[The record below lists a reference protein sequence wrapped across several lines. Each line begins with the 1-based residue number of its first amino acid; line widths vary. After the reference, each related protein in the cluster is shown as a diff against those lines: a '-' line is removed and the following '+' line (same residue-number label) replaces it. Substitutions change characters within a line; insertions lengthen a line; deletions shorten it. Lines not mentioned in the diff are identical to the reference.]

1 MSNRGVRGV
10 RVVGPGSRP
19 GGKRPA
25 DHSTETVAESGLNGG
40 QHDQTAELGPDDA
53 AAQEAAAV
61 EAIQAAGG
69 GTPAEEQ
76 PEAATAG
83 GVPADTRATGSRRW
97 PMRLATSVAVL
108 GVAGTIGFGYG
119 YLHLNGQQ
127 NDVSAAK
134 KQAQNYIVALTNFD
148 PKGLDNEINKIE
160 SYATGN
166 FRTSISQFFSNDV
179 RKGLLA
185 TNAASRGEVRAIYP
199 QSNSGG
205 HVTFFAVVDDTIA
218 NNKLQA
224 PASDEIDMTVDMV
237 KTSQGWRVANNTFLQ
252 SPLFSPTQQGSGSK
266 PSPTPPTSPTPSS
279 TPGH

>member
-19 GGKRPA
+19 SGRQPAERP
-25 DHSTETVAESGLNGG
+25 T
-40 QHDQTAELGPDDA
+40 GPAVDDGFDPE
-53 AAQEAAAV
+53 EAAAL
-61 EAIQAAGG
+61 ASIDAAGDTTATHDAG
-69 GTPAEEQ
+69 AEATTEEHL
-76 PEAATAG
+76 EAAGAG
-83 GVPADTRATGSRRW
+83 SVPGRAGAPSRRRW
-97 PMRLATSVAVL
+97 RHRVTTAVAVL

-127 NDVSAAK
+127 SDVSAAK
-134 KQAQNYIVALTNFD
+134 KQAQNYIIALTNFD

-166 FRTSISQFFSNDV
+166 FKTSISQFFSNDV

-185 TNAASRGEVRAIYP
+185 TNAASRGEVRSIYP

-205 HVTFFAVVDDTIA
+205 RISFFAVVDDTIA

-224 PASDEIDMTVDMV
+224 PASDQIDMTVDMV

-252 SPLFSPTQQGSGSK
+252 SPLFSPTQPGGGG
-266 PSPTPPTSPTPSS
+266 PTPTTAAPKP
-279 TPGH
+279 

>member
-19 GGKRPA
+19 GAGQASDRSSEPGVDNGFDPA
-25 DHSTETVAESGLNGG
+25 
-40 QHDQTAELGPDDA
+40 
-53 AAQEAAAV
+53 EAAALASL
-61 EAIQAAGG
+61 ENTAEQPASTPAAGPESE
-69 GTPAEEQ
+69 THEHVET
-76 PEAATAG
+76 EAAG
-83 GVPADTRATGSRRW
+83 DEPAQRPAPSGRRW
-97 PMRLATSVAVL
+97 PLRLATSVAAL

-119 YLHLNGQQ
+119 YFHLSGQQ

-166 FRTSISQFFSNDV
+166 FKTSISQFFSNDV
-179 RKGLLA
+179 RKSLLA
-185 TNAASRGEVRAIYP
+185 SNAASRGEVRSIYP

-205 HVTFFAVVDDTIA
+205 RVSFFAVVDDTIA

-224 PASDEIDMTVDMV
+224 PQSDEIDMTVDMV

-252 SPLFSPTQQGSGSK
+252 SPLFSPTQPGGASPPSATAPPK
-266 PSPTPPTSPTPSS
+266 P
-279 TPGH
+279 